1 MAKCYGLFET
11 SYKSVKLLQAF
22 SKKDKLVI
30 GINNNNNNNNKEKKD
45 VSQHEALPLSH
56 TNVPKTQPIIKFVN
70 YILASNP

>member
-1 MAKCYGLFET
+1 MDCLKQVTNRLNF
-11 SYKSVKLLQAF
+11 YKHFQ
-22 SKKDKLVI
+22 KDKLVI
-30 GINNNNNNNNKEKKD
+30 GINNNNNNNNNKEKKD